1 MSLFDDPLQLLIVG
15 ALVVV
20 FIMWGPRKIP
30 ELARALGQAKNEF
43 AAGAAQKPVGLGSL
57 ASTFASVTSPAVGT
71 APAPAA
77 SAAETNAA
85 LIETAQR
92 LGIPT
97 VGKTAE
103 QISNAIVD
111 RANGSG

>member
-20 FIMWGPRKIP
+20 FIMWGPKKIP

-43 AAGAAQKPVGLGSL
+43 AAGAAQKPAGLSSL
-57 ASTFASVTSPAVGT
+57 VSTFASVTSPSVT
-71 APAPAA
+71 ATQAA
-77 SAAETNAA
+77 SAESSAA
-85 LIETAQR
+85 LVEIAQR

-97 VGKTAE
+97 EGKTAE
-103 QISNAIVD
+103 QISSAIVE
-111 RANGSG
+111 RAKGSN

>member
-20 FIMWGPRKIP
+20 FIMWGPKKIP

-43 AAGAAQKPVGLGSL
+43 AAGAAQKPAGLDSL
-57 ASTFASVTSPAVGT
+57 VSTFASVTSPSAT
-71 APAPAA
+71 ATQ
-77 SAAETNAA
+77 AAESNAA
-85 LIETAQR
+85 LVETAQR

-97 VGKTAE
+97 EGKTAE
-103 QISNAIVD
+103 QISSAIVE
-111 RANGSG
+111 RAKGSN

>member
-20 FIMWGPRKIP
+20 FIMWGPKKIP

-43 AAGAAQKPVGLGSL
+43 AAGAAQKPAGLGSL
-57 ASTFASVTSPAVGT
+57 VGTFASVTSPAAAT
-71 APAPAA
+71 APA
-77 SAAETNAA
+77 SAQGPDAA
-85 LIETAQR
+85 LIETAER

-97 VGKTAE
+97 EGKTAE

-111 RANGSG
+111 RANAGS

>member
-20 FIMWGPRKIP
+20 FIMWGPKKIP

-43 AAGAAQKPVGLGSL
+43 AAGAAQKPAGLSSL
-57 ASTFASVTSPAVGT
+57 ANTFASISSPS
-71 APAPAA
+71 APAA
-77 SAAETNAA
+77 APSLDSNAQ

-92 LGIPT
+92 LGIAT
-97 VGKTAE
+97 QGMTAE
-103 QISNAIVD
+103 QISNAIVS
-111 RANGSG
+111 RVSGSS